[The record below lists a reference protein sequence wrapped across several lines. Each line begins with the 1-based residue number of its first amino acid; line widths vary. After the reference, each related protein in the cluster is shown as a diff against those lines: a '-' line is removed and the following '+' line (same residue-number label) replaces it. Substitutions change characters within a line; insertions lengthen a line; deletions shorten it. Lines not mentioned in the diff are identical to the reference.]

1 MYVNQKD
8 GSNETHI
15 WKLLAVLLAFTLIAA
30 ACGDDDDVT
39 LLLVEQNADMAL
51 AHCKRFCVIRN
62 VEIALEGV
70 SDDYVDDPTPLQS
83 AYLGV

>member
-1 MYVNQKD
+1 MYVNQED

-15 WKLLAVLLAFTLIAA
+15 WKLLAALLAFTLIAA

-51 AHCKRFCVIRN
+51 AHCKRFCVIRK
-62 VEIALEGV
+62 ALQTTTWTTRPLC
-70 SDDYVDDPTPLQS
+70 SRPTS
-83 AYLGV
+83 ASEKT